1 MGLSPLHSFGIGVF
15 WGASISLLLLFIFGD
30 RNFADKTVTEL
41 LSMAFLQGVL
51 IAILALVLYSIAVQ
65 EIGAAQT
72 AAFGALTPLLSV
84 TGGVVLL
91 NEDIFL
97 TTIIGIVLVIF
108 GVLMASGIFER
119 DNQANQ
125 KKL

>member
-1 MGLSPLHSFGIGVF
+1 M
-15 WGASISLLLLFIFGD
+15 
-30 RNFADKTVTEL
+30 
-41 LSMAFLQGVL
+41 
-51 IAILALVLYSIAVQ
+51 
-65 EIGAAQT
+65 
-72 AAFGALTPLLSV
+72 LSV

>member
-1 MGLSPLHSFGIGVF
+1 
-15 WGASISLLLLFIFGD
+15 
-30 RNFADKTVTEL
+30 
-41 LSMAFLQGVL
+41 MAFLQGVL

-97 TTIIGIVLVIF
+97 TTIIGIVLVTF

-119 DNQANQ
+119 DKQANQ

>member
-1 MGLSPLHSFGIGVF
+1 
-15 WGASISLLLLFIFGD
+15 
-30 RNFADKTVTEL
+30 
-41 LSMAFLQGVL
+41 MAFLQGVL

-65 EIGAAQT
+65 EIGAAHT

-84 TGGVVLL
+84 AGGVVLL

-97 TTIIGIVLVIF
+97 TTIIGIVLVTF

>member
-1 MGLSPLHSFGIGVF
+1 M
-15 WGASISLLLLFIFGD
+15 
-30 RNFADKTVTEL
+30 TEL

-97 TTIIGIVLVIF
+97 TTIIGIVLVTF

-119 DNQANQ
+119 DKQANQ

>member
-1 MGLSPLHSFGIGVF
+1 MARYIFVTGGVVSSLGKGL
-15 WGASISLLLLFIFGD
+15 
-30 RNFADKTVTEL
+30 T
-41 LSMAFLQGVL
+41 
-51 IAILALVLYSIAVQ
+51 
-65 EIGAAQT
+65 T

-97 TTIIGIVLVIF
+97 TTIIGIVLVTF

-119 DNQANQ
+119 DKQANQ

>member
-1 MGLSPLHSFGIGVF
+1 M
-15 WGASISLLLLFIFGD
+15 
-30 RNFADKTVTEL
+30 
-41 LSMAFLQGVL
+41 
-51 IAILALVLYSIAVQ
+51 Q

-97 TTIIGIVLVIF
+97 TTIIGIVLVIV

>member
-1 MGLSPLHSFGIGVF
+1 
-15 WGASISLLLLFIFGD
+15 
-30 RNFADKTVTEL
+30 
-41 LSMAFLQGVL
+41 MAFLQGVL